1 MWRRILIGAAVTLAV
16 LLAVGLWA
24 AGPLLSPTLRDRIVA
39 TLGERFGGNA
49 ELKDLQVRSLP
60 RPRLTG
66 GGLVIRH
73 RGRMDLPP
81 LIEIERFEVDA
92 GWVGLLRRPR
102 HMSSVH
108 LYRLRLH
115 IPPKSAGSAFPRQAP
130 WRPGVSDQ
138 APSDRASSPKPT
150 PVIVDR
156 IVSTDATLSIAPKE
170 SWKPP
175 RVFALRSLDMT
186 SVALDRPMAFSATL
200 TNPKPPGEITT
211 KGSFG
216 PWVPREPA
224 DTPVRGEYT
233 LTKADLGVF
242 KGIAGILS
250 STGTYDG
257 VLERITVKGE
267 TTTPDFQL
275 TAARNPVALK
285 TRFVAI
291 VDGTNGNTELQPVVA
306 SFLESTIVARGGVIR
321 TPDKRGR
328 VVSLDAEIDKA
339 RIEDL
344 LRLAVKGEKPLMTG
358 SAKVR
363 TRLVIPPGEEDVVD
377 KLELDGTFHIASATF
392 TDVDVQKTLA
402 GLSHRARGRP
412 REAVRGGSVVSD
424 LKGRFA
430 MHDGRMRFS
439 ELTFATPGATVR
451 LAGSYAVEAEQI
463 DFRGTLRMQAKP
475 SQTVTGFKSV
485 LLKVVDPLFH
495 KRGAGTVIPIYIR
508 GSRDRPS
515 FGLDVGRVLSR
526 E

>member
-1 MWRRILIGAAVTLAV
+1 MRRRIPIGAVVTLAV
-16 LLAVGLWA
+16 LLGVGLWA

-49 ELKDLQVRSLP
+49 ELKDLQVRILP
-60 RPRLTG
+60 RPRVTG

-81 LIEIERFEVDA
+81 LIEVERFEADA

-102 HMSSVH
+102 HITSIRLH
-108 LYRLRLH
+108 RLRLH
-115 IPPKSAGSAFPRQAP
+115 IPPKSAGSPFRRQP
-130 WRPGVSDQ
+130 
-138 APSDRASSPKPT
+138 PSTSSTPTQASSPKPT

-156 IVSTDATLSIAPKE
+156 IVSTDATLSIAPKV

-216 PWVPREPA
+216 PWAPREPA

-233 LTKADLGVF
+233 FTKADLGVF

-257 VLERITVKGE
+257 VLERIRVKGE
-267 TTTPDFQL
+267 TATPDFQL
-275 TAARNPVALK
+275 TAARNLVALK
-285 TRFVAI
+285 TTFVAI

-306 SFLESTIVARGGVIR
+306 SFRRSTIVARGGVIR

-328 VVSLDAEIDKA
+328 VVSLDAAIDKA

-358 SAKVR
+358 GAHVR
-363 TRLVIPPGEEDVVD
+363 TRLVIPPGEEDIVD

-402 GLSHRARGRP
+402 GLSQRARGRP
-412 REAVRGGSVVSD
+412 SEAVRGDSVVSD
-424 LKGRFA
+424 LKGRFT
-430 MHDGRMRFS
+430 MRDGRIRFS
-439 ELTFATPGATVR
+439 ELTFAIPGATVR
-451 LAGSYAVEAEQI
+451 LAGSYAIKAEQL
-463 DFRGTLRMQAKP
+463 DFRGTLRMQAKV
-475 SQTVTGFKSV
+475 SETVTGFKSV
-485 LLKVVDPLFH
+485 LLKVIDPLFR
-495 KRGAGTVIPIYIR
+495 KRGAGAEVPIHIS
-508 GSRDRPS
+508 GSRHKPS